1 MPDNDWSDFLDEGSG
16 DSNGVIDDLSGA
28 DDDSNGDDLL
38 EFGDLDDVAAS
49 NDQAEQAQAA
59 SSVDDLGYGTDD
71 DMFGNMDA
79 VPAPA
84 PSPAAPHPDPA
95 PSPAPAPVPV
105 AASYTSSLEDSFTS
119 LDDIEDKPAAAPVAQ
134 STPVVPSIPQ
144 QEQSAP
150 QPVQQY
156 QQTDPQ
162 QVPVMQTTAYMNSV
176 TSFAGGIDV
185 ELIRKIIAI
194 IDDYRHL
201 EAKDQ
206 SVLKDFLS
214 SVSALGKSP
223 KIDGTEAS
231 IVKGVIEID
240 DDMRDGVIDLMDS
253 KNKTGANRAFY
264 LMSLDAK
271 KFSNMQIIMQMMQ
284 LLNQNEIINVTDTLP
299 SIRAAA
305 EKMDWYLNERFQG
318 QAVKFLKP
326 VYQVFVD
333 SQKIME
339 S

>member
-1 MPDNDWSDFLDEGSG
+1 MPDNDWSDFLDEGGG
-16 DSNGVIDDLSGA
+16 DSNGVIDDLGRT

-38 EFGDLDDVAAS
+38 EFGDLDDVASS
-49 NDQAEQAQAA
+49 NDQAEQSQAA
-59 SSVDDLGYGTDD
+59 SSVDDPGYGADD
-71 DMFGNMDA
+71 DMFGNMNA
-79 VPAPA
+79 VSAPA
-84 PSPAAPHPDPA
+84 PSPVAPIPAPA
-95 PSPAPAPVPV
+95 PSPAPAPAPV
-105 AASYTSSLEDSFTS
+105 AATQNYTSPEDSFTS
-119 LDDIEDKPAAAPVAQ
+119 LDDIEDKPAAAPVEP
-134 STPVVPSIPQ
+134 STPVAPAIQ
-144 QEQSAP
+144 KQEQSAP
-150 QPVQQY
+150 QY
-156 QQTDPQ
+156 QQPAPQ
-162 QVPVMQTTAYMNSV
+162 QVPVMQTTAYMRPV
-176 TSFAGGIDV
+176 ASFNGGIDV

-231 IVKGVIEID
+231 VVKGVIEID

-253 KNKTGANRAFY
+253 KNKTGTNRAFY

-271 KFSNMQIIMQMMQ
+271 RFSNMQIIMQMMQ
-284 LLNQNEIINVTDTLP
+284 LLNQNEIIDVTDTLP

-305 EKMDWYLNERFQG
+305 EKMDGYLNERFQG

>member
-1 MPDNDWSDFLDEGSG
+1 MPDNDWSDFLDEGG
-16 DSNGVIDDLSGA
+16 DDSNGVIDDLGGA

-49 NDQAEQAQAA
+49 NDQAERDQDA
-59 SSVDDLGYGTDD
+59 DLANDPGYGTDND
-71 DMFGNMDA
+71 LFGNMDTTPA
-79 VPAPA
+79 PVQSPAPQPAPA
-84 PSPAAPHPDPA
+84 SAPEPMAAPQD
-95 PSPAPAPVPV
+95 
-105 AASYTSSLEDSFTS
+105 YTSSPEDSFTS
-119 LDDIEDKPAAAPVAQ
+119 LDDIEDKPAAAPVVPP
-134 STPVVPSIPQ
+134 TPVASSIPQ

-150 QPVQQY
+150 HPVQQY
-156 QQTDPQ
+156 QQPAPQ
-162 QVPVMQTTAYMNSV
+162 QVPVMQTTAYMNPV

-231 IVKGVIEID
+231 VVKGVIEID
-240 DDMRDGVIDLMDS
+240 DDMREGVIDLMDS

-271 KFSNMQIIMQMMQ
+271 RFSNMQIIMQMMQ

-299 SIRAAA
+299 SIREAA
-305 EKMDWYLNERFQG
+305 EKMDGYLNERFQG